1 VFGLLKMVDHVKTE
15 LEEFMT
21 PEVVYDDVEDDEQD
35 EEAFGMGRCGI

>member
-1 VFGLLKMVDHVKTE
+1 VFGLLKMVDHVETE
-15 LEEFMT
+15 LEEFVA